1 MKNNIFKY
9 YGAALLAMLCWSFS
23 FIWFKIAYKAYEPM
37 TVILFRITI
46 SAAILFVFSGAIKK
60 LQKIRKEDIKL
71 IIWLSFF
78 EPFLY
83 FMGESFGLKYVSST
97 VAAVIVA
104 TIPLFTPIAAWY
116 FYKEKLSWTN
126 VLGLTISFMGV
137 SMVVLN
143 KSFGFSASPLGIA
156 LEFVAVLSTIG
167 YAVIL
172 KKLTDRY
179 NSYTIVSWQN
189 FIGIFMFLP
198 FWGIFEAS
206 KTFQTPFNP
215 EAFMAIV
222 KLAIFASILAFLL
235 YTYSIRNIGINR
247 SSMFINAIPVFV
259 AILAYFI
266 LGDQLSAQKIVGI
279 CVVIA
284 GLFLAQFKRKK
295 RKNGRK
301 HPIFQA

>member
-1 MKNNIFKY
+1 
-9 YGAALLAMLCWSFS
+9 
-23 FIWFKIAYKAYEPM
+23 M
-37 TVILFRITI
+37 TVILLRLAI
-46 SAAILFVFSGAIKK
+46 SSAIMFVVAKSISK
-60 LQKIRKEDIKL
+60 LQKIRKEDIGWMIL
-71 IIWLSFF
+71 LSFF

-83 FMGESFGLKYVSST
+83 FMGESYGLKYVSST

-116 FYKEKLSWTN
+116 FYKEKLSWAN
-126 VLGLTISFMGV
+126 ILGLTISFMGV

-156 LEFVAVLSTIG
+156 LEFIAVLSTIG
-167 YAVIL
+167 YSVIL
-172 KKLTDRY
+172 KKLANRY
-179 NSYTIVSWQN
+179 NSFTIVSYQN

-198 FWGIFEAS
+198 FWAVFEAS
-206 KTFQTPFNP
+206 KTFATPFNQ
-215 EAFMAIV
+215 EAFMAII

-235 YTYSIRNIGINR
+235 YTYSIRNIGINK

-259 AILAYFI
+259 AILAFII
-266 LGDQLSAQKIVGI
+266 LGDELSIQKIIGI

-284 GLFLAQFKRKK
+284 GLFLAQLKRKK

-301 HPIFQA
+301 HPIFQT